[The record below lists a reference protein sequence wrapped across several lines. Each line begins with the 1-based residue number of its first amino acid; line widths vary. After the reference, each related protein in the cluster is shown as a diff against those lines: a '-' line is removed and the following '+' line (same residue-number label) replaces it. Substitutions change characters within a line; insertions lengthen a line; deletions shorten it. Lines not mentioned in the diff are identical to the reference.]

1 MNVDQNAEIPNSTYS
16 TTWLSSIRAQT
27 VTLVNTILILILLYF
42 EMDESVVLIG
52 ILQVFYWVYVRWR
65 RGAQLQTAIWTI
77 SLRGI
82 RGNVFSPLFQLKQG
96 NNTFERFPDQNPA
109 RTFED
114 EPNTGSEQPSSL
126 ATLSDPLRMPNIIP
140 IIDILLDLDMFTYPG
155 LASERENVLCELGD
169 RPGITKRRGNSILN
183 TYSWSPGAVLY
194 VTSNGSV
201 ATALAGVFKLIR
213 GNGRRRKIVANRGEK
228 ALFSR
233 LDVNEPIYIAQST
246 NTVLRTTGYLRGV
259 KFVQLHT

>member
-65 RGAQLQTAIWTI
+65 RGAQLQTAIGTVLMI

-96 NNTFERFPDQNPA
+96 NNTFERLPDRKPA
-109 RTFED
+109 GTFED
-114 EPNTGSEQPSSL
+114 EPTTESEQPSSL
-126 ATLSDPLRMPNIIP
+126 TMLSDPLRTP
-140 IIDILLDLDMFTYPG
+140 I
-155 LASERENVLCELGD
+155 
-169 RPGITKRRGNSILN
+169 RPQTKAALQEE
-183 TYSWSPGAVLY
+183 AVLF
-194 VTSNGSV
+194 
-201 ATALAGVFKLIR
+201 L
-213 GNGRRRKIVANRGEK
+213 
-228 ALFSR
+228 
-233 LDVNEPIYIAQST
+233 
-246 NTVLRTTGYLRGV
+246 
-259 KFVQLHT
+259 